1 MVNGDDLTLSLDA
14 LVRSVAVRGGKPIAV
29 FLGAGASVSSGIS
42 SAQDCINEW
51 KREIFLTNN
60 PHLSDQFRELTVPS
74 VLDRIQKWLDQQG
87 GYPVQ
92 NDSSEYGFYIERCYP
107 IARNRREFFQAK
119 IDRAV
124 PGAGYELLAL
134 LAGKRRVDSVWTT
147 NFDNLT
153 ARAATAANVP
163 VYEVGLDSIK
173 RLTEA
178 ATRNGVLTVALH
190 GDYRYDAL
198 RNTTEE
204 LRAADETMRA
214 QLVRHVRDLPL
225 LVVGYSGRDASVME
239 SLRQAYE
246 TPGPGALYWCGYS
259 DAPSRPVEALIRVA
273 RKSGRTAYY
282 IPAQGFDDLF
292 WRISVQTLPP
302 DDQQRVREL
311 SPASKSDAPRK
322 AFAIPSWPQT
332 GFIKSNAFPLQ
343 CPTEL
348 YEIELTAW
356 PENHGAWKYLRELS
370 EGKSIVMA
378 PLKGKVLALGTVDGL
393 KSAFGPRFKSIVR
406 TPISQQELGYD
417 DGVVVELLRRA
428 LLTSVA
434 ERAQLASDGRSMLW
448 RKEPLDRQR
457 IGGKFY
463 TVHDAANFSLR
474 KIDTGLYL
482 VLMPTLRVLDEHGER
497 APRSVGQPLIAKKL
511 GYQHND
517 KFNDAINEWRS
528 TLFSLA
534 DPFEFP
540 ANAATPFRFTV
551 RRAPVF
557 AGIRTRGGRQV
568 RTPPTLT
575 SHVKHVGCELPEPA
589 LLYANTDGQTTAEE
603 SHPIRGITANCPF
616 DYALTLQGFA
626 PNVTLGIICP
636 KPFQNSVRAFFEKL
650 QHSQHVAAADSEY
663 LVDFP
668 SFHGVFRLPIV
679 VPQPGDTSWTAVAE
693 PQTRKGTLAEAHEL
707 LESVVRGIEQLQAG
721 SPSVIIV
728 FIPDQWAPWE
738 RVETD
743 DTQFDLHDSVKAF
756 CVQRGIATQ
765 FLRQDTLRDPQVN
778 RVMWWLSLALYAK
791 SKRTP
796 WVLKGLSD
804 GTAYVGFG
812 YSVDRKANRGSQI
825 ILGCS
830 HMYNARGEGMEY
842 RLSKVE
848 NPIWRKK
855 NPFMS
860 RDDAARVG
868 RTIQELFFKA
878 RGELPRRVVIHKRSP
893 FIEEERFGLREG
905 LRGVDAIDL
914 LEITSTPLRY
924 VASKVD
930 YRGAI
935 GEDRWP
941 VKRGTIVA
949 LDPFSALL
957 WLHGAAPAINPAR
970 NYYQG
975 KRRIPGPL
983 LIRRHAGEADLILV
997 AEEILALSKMDWNS
1011 FDMYQQLPATV
1022 QSSREIAR
1030 IGALLQRFGNLSYDY
1045 RLFI

>member
-1 MVNGDDLTLSLDA
+1 MAGDELTLSLDA
-14 LVRSVAVRGGKPIAV
+14 LIRSLAVRGSKPFVV
-29 FLGAGASVSSGIS
+29 FLGAGASVSSGIP

-74 VLDRIQKWLDQQG
+74 VLERIQKWLDQQG

-107 IARNRREFFQAK
+107 IARDRRGFFQAK

-124 PGAGYELLAL
+124 PGTGYELLAL
-134 LAGKRRVDSVWTT
+134 LAAKGRIDSIWTT
-147 NFDNLT
+147 NFDTLT
-153 ARAATAANVP
+153 ARAAAAANVP
-163 VYEVGLDSIK
+163 VYEVGLDSID

-198 RNTTEE
+198 RNTTHE
-204 LRAADETMRA
+204 LRTADESMRA
-214 QLVRHVRDLPL
+214 QLVRQVRDLPL

-239 SLRQAYE
+239 SLRKAYE
-246 TPGPGALYWCGYS
+246 VPGPGALYWCGYS
-259 DAPSRPVEALIRVA
+259 NSPSEAVEELIRLA
-273 RKSGRTAYY
+273 RESGRTAFYT
-282 IPAQGFDDLF
+282 PAQGFDDLF
-292 WRISVQTLPP
+292 WRIGVQTLPHE
-302 DDQQRVREL
+302 DQQRVREL
-311 SPASKSDAPRK
+311 SPSNRSDAPRK
-322 AFAIPSWPQT
+322 PFSIPSWRQT

-348 YEIELTAW
+348 YEVELTSW
-356 PENHGAWKYLRELS
+356 PESLSAWNYLREIA
-370 EGKSIVMA
+370 EGRNVVMA
-378 PLKGKVLALGTVDGL
+378 PLKGKVLALGTVDEL
-393 KSAFGPRFKSIVR
+393 KAAVGARFKGIVR
-406 TPISQQELGYD
+406 TPISQQELSYD

-428 LLTSVA
+428 LLSA
-434 ERAQLASDGRSMLW
+434 IAARAQLASDGRAMLW
-448 RKEPLDRQR
+448 RKEPHERLR
-457 IGGKFY
+457 IEGQVY
-463 TVHDAANFSLR
+463 AVHDAASLSLR
-474 KIDTGLYL
+474 KIDADLYL
-482 VLMPTLRVLDEHGER
+482 VVMPTLRVLDEHGER
-497 APRSVGQPLIAKKL
+497 APRSVGQPLTARKL

-517 KFNDAINEWRS
+517 KFNDAINQWRN
-528 TLFSLA
+528 TLFSGETS
-534 DPFEFP
+534 FEFP
-540 ANAATPFRFTV
+540 ANAATSFRFNVRKAPIFASIRGRSGRTV
-551 RRAPVF
+551 A
-557 AGIRTRGGRQV
+557 
-568 RTPPTLT
+568 TPANLA
-575 SHVKHVGCELPEPA
+575 SHVKHVGCELAEPA
-589 LLYANTDGQTTAEE
+589 LLYAKNDGRATAEE
-603 SHPIRGITANCPF
+603 SHPIRGITTNWPF
-616 DYALTLQGFA
+616 AYSLTLQGFA
-626 PNVTLGIICP
+626 PNVSLGIICP
-636 KPFQNSVRAFFEKL
+636 KAFQGAVRGFFDKL
-650 QHSQHVAAADSEY
+650 QLKQRLDSADAEY

-668 SFHGVFRLPIV
+668 GFQGVFKLPLV
-679 VPQPGDTSWTAVAE
+679 VPQPGDAAWTNIAE
-693 PQTRKGTLAEAHEL
+693 PKTRGGTLAEAHEL
-707 LESVVRGIEQLQAG
+707 LESVVRGIEQLHAS

-728 FIPDQWAPWE
+728 FIPDHWTPWE
-738 RVETD
+738 RVETA

-812 YSVDRKANRGSQI
+812 YSVDRKAVRGSQI

-848 NPIWRKK
+848 NPIWRRK

-868 RTIQELFFKA
+868 RAIQELYFKA
-878 RGELPRRVVIHKRSP
+878 RGELPRRVVVHKRSP
-893 FIEEERFGLREG
+893 FIEEERAGLREG
-905 LRGVDAIDL
+905 LRGVDALDL
-914 LEITSTPLRY
+914 LEINSTPLRY
-924 VASKVD
+924 VASKID
-930 YRGAI
+930 QRGAI

-941 VKRGTIVA
+941 VKRGTVVA
-949 LDPFSALL
+949 LDRHSALL
-957 WLHGAAPAINPAR
+957 WLHGAAPAINPGR

-983 LIRRHAGEADLILV
+983 LIKRHAGEAELVLV